1 GPAAVSG
8 GAGGRPGGTIRG
20 MSTQT
25 NLKDPD
31 VRGLFGL
38 FPQPEYMAYA
48 ELVADE
54 QVPEPYHGLLVHE
67 HHMTVTVEGH
77 HGSPVDV
84 RVLQEY
90 RGQRTYA
97 RKILLE
103 LQTDR
108 RRARFGLVRIHPRF
122 CDDVV
127 RARILS
133 GQTPLG
139 RILIEHDILRRIEP
153 TAFVRVVPAPA
164 LMEWFGLP
172 RPRPTYGRL
181 ATIHCDN
188 Y

>member
-1 GPAAVSG
+1 
-8 GAGGRPGGTIRG
+8 

-25 NLKDPD
+25 NQKDPD

-67 HHMTVTVEGH
+67 HHMTVTVERH

-103 LQTDR
+103 LQSDR
-108 RRARFGLVRIHPRF
+108 RRVLFGLVRIHLRF

-127 RARILS
+127 RAKIDSTNSGERALELVSRMPYQLVVADCGVGDNLFGGNRGLS
-133 GQTPLG
+133 GSNWH
-139 RILIEHDILRRIEP
+139 RIHRVSGLFRPPIRQRAARPPACRLR
-153 TAFVRVVPAPA
+153 
-164 LMEWFGLP
+164 
-172 RPRPTYGRL
+172 
-181 ATIHCDN
+181 
-188 Y
+188 